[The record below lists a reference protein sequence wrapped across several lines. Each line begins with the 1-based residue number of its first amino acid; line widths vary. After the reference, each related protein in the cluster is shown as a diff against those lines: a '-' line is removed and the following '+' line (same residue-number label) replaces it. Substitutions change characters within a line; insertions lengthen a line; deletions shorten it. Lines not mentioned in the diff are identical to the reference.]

1 MSLAREAGEQ
11 QNSSPEEEEL
21 IFKRPTNWRLGA
33 TVELEE
39 GRIEET
45 KANQRRLDR
54 RERRDEGKEEVEG

>member
-1 MSLAREAGEQ
+1 MSLVREAGEQ

-39 GRIEET
+39 GWIEEPE
-45 KANQRRLDR
+45 ANQRRLDR
-54 RERRDEGKEEVEG
+54 KERRDKRKEEVEG